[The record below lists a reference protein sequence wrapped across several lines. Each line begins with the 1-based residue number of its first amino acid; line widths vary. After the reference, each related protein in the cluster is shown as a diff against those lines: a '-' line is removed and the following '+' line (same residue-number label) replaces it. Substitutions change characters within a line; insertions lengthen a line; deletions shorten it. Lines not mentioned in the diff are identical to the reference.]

1 MTVKVE
7 NGKIEEIRRGRQL
20 MERVIEVGGS
30 LGKDSSIQDEVAI
43 RRQVQLGR
51 ISCLSIVC
59 QGITQDP
66 GDLGLMS
73 QSGTFHT

>member
-7 NGKIEEIRRGRQL
+7 NGKIEEIGRGRQL

-30 LGKDSSIQDEVAI
+30 LGKDRSIQDEVAI
-43 RRQVQLGR
+43 RRQVHLGR
-51 ISCLSIVC
+51 ISCFSIIW

-66 GDLGLMS
+66 GGLMS
-73 QSGTFHT
+73 QSGTFRT